1 MILSTNDTGYPQLE
15 TVEQPHPD
23 ELGEGLFNEMFR
35 DAAVTPDDDY
45 ASGREELAQ
54 VYGEELG
61 EPVYMRQGNPAD
73 RLGDKPVD
81 EGEWGPGGG
90 YWGDESEWERTCT
103 VIAAHATEIAD
114 DWE

>member
-1 MILSTNDTGYPQLE
+1 MNLSTRDAAYRQLE
-15 TVEQPHPD
+15 TVEQSHPD
-23 ELGEGLFNEMFR
+23 ELGKGLFSAMIV
-35 DAAVTPDDDY
+35 DAAVIQDDDY
-45 ASGREELAQ
+45 ASRREELAQ

-61 EPVYMRQGNPAD
+61 DPVYMRHGTPPV
-73 RLGDKPVD
+73 RVGTEPVD

-103 VIAAHATEIAD
+103 VIAARATKIAD

>member
-1 MILSTNDTGYPQLE
+1 MTLSAHATAYRLLE

-23 ELGEGLFNEMFR
+23 ELVKDLFNEMVV
-35 DAAVTPDDDY
+35 DAAVVPDDDY
-45 ASGREELAQ
+45 ASRREELAQ

-61 EPVYMRQGNPAD
+61 EPVYMRHGTPPV
-73 RLGDKPVD
+73 RLGVEPVD

-103 VIAAHATEIAD
+103 VIAARATEIAD